1 MQLDWSLLAAFSLL
15 WLAIVPTPGPNTL
28 LVVHLALTAAARDV
42 ALALAGNLLAVAGYA
57 LATLFGLSLLL
68 AAAPSVRLGV
78 YLLGGAYLVRAGLAL
93 AQAGVRRRRA
103 GAHAALLAPKRRA
116 GTPFGQG
123 VQTALANVQALFF
136 LTSIFASAGIL
147 TASPS
152 TQAAT
157 VVAIVLLNGTY
168 LALLAWLLQ
177 RPGPRAWFARH
188 RPTMEIAFG
197 VLFIAFGA
205 RLIGRELA
213 GT

>member
-1 MQLDWSLLAAFSLL
+1 VQLDWSLLAAFSLL

-42 ALALAGNLLAVAGYA
+42 ALALAGK
-57 LATLFGLSLLL
+57 LL

-123 VQTALANVQALFF
+123 VLTALANVQALFF